1 MPYSFAQQ
9 TDAIESRRL
18 PTMAN
23 TLDAGALEQRARQ
36 LLDSRI
42 TAVRNLVTAR
52 QAVTDLQAKLAEAE
66 REDARLYQAALR
78 DGWTTDELR
87 QLGLTEPAKKERV
100 RRRQA
105 ASRPAAQAPATPAED
120 GV

>member
-1 MPYSFAQQ
+1 
-9 TDAIESRRL
+9 
-18 PTMAN
+18 MAK

-42 TAVRNLVTAR
+42 ASVRNLVSAR
-52 QAVTDLQAKLAEAE
+52 QTVTELQAKLTEAE
-66 REDARLYQAALR
+66 REDLRLYQVALR
-78 DGWTTDELR
+78 DGWTAEELR

-105 ASRPAAQAPATPAED
+105 ASRTATQTPAPPAEK
-120 GV
+120 GPEAG

>member
-1 MPYSFAQQ
+1 
-9 TDAIESRRL
+9 
-18 PTMAN
+18 MAS

-42 TAVRNLVTAR
+42 GSVRNLVAAR

-66 REDARLYQAALR
+66 REDARLYLLAIR
-78 DGWTTDELR
+78 DGWTADELR

-100 RRRQA
+100 RRRQTS
-105 ASRPAAQAPATPAED
+105 SRPASQPPATPTET
-120 GV
+120 GTHQG

>member
-1 MPYSFAQQ
+1 
-9 TDAIESRRL
+9 
-18 PTMAN
+18 MAT

-42 TAVRNLVTAR
+42 ASVRALVSAR
-52 QAVTDLQAKLAEAE
+52 QAVTELQTRLAEAE
-66 REDARLYQAALR
+66 REDARLYQVALR
-78 DGWTTDELR
+78 DGWTADELR

-105 ASRPAAQAPATPAED
+105 SSRPAPQTPAPPAEKGSD
-120 GV
+120 QG

>member
-1 MPYSFAQQ
+1 
-9 TDAIESRRL
+9 
-18 PTMAN
+18 MAN

-42 TAVRNLVTAR
+42 DSVRALVSAR
-52 QAVTDLQAKLAEAE
+52 QTVTELQTKLAEAE

-78 DGWTTDELR
+78 GGWTADELR

-100 RRRQA
+100 RRRQTT
-105 ASRPAAQAPATPAED
+105 SRPTTQVPAGPSEKGPD
-120 GV
+120 EG

>member
-1 MPYSFAQQ
+1 
-9 TDAIESRRL
+9 
-18 PTMAN
+18 MAT

-42 TAVRNLVTAR
+42 ASVRNLVSAR
-52 QAVTDLQAKLAEAE
+52 QAVTELQAKLTEAE

-78 DGWTTDELR
+78 DGWTADELR
-87 QLGLTEPAKKERV
+87 QLGLTEPAKRERV

-105 ASRPAAQAPATPAED
+105 ASRSAAQTPAAPAEK
-120 GV
+120 GLEEG

>member
-1 MPYSFAQQ
+1 
-9 TDAIESRRL
+9 
-18 PTMAN
+18 MAT

-42 TAVRNLVTAR
+42 ASVRTLVSAR
-52 QAVTDLQAKLAEAE
+52 QAVAELQAKLADAE

-78 DGWTTDELR
+78 DGWTVEELR

-105 ASRPAAQAPATPAED
+105 SSRTAPQRPAAPSERGPDQD
-120 GV
+120 